1 MGFVRKIDL
10 LILWHCGTVEP
21 DNTSRPTD
29 GGEEE
34 AMSVQLSGTTTMLGL
49 IGTPVAHSKS
59 PAMYNHCF
67 ARYGLDWAYLAFD
80 VTQEKAGAAVQ
91 AIRTLHMRGANVTMP
106 CKNAV
111 IPYLDRLSPE
121 ARAIGAVNVIVNDDG
136 VLTGYNTDGMGYTQ
150 NLRRHGAEVK
160 GKRIVLLGGGGAAS
174 AIAGQAALEGA
185 AEIAVF
191 NRRDEFWP
199 RVAQTLQTITQAAPE
214 CTLSLHDLDDGDD
227 LREAVSRCDI
237 LSNATRVGMAP
248 EVEHSII
255 TDRSWFRPE
264 LVVTDVVYAPPETKL
279 LRDARSAGC
288 RTCDGLG
295 MLLCQGAEAFRL
307 YSGLEMPIEEIRAL
321 LYT

>member
-1 MGFVRKIDL
+1 
-10 LILWHCGTVEP
+10 
-21 DNTSRPTD
+21 
-29 GGEEE
+29 
-34 AMSVQLSGTTTMLGL
+34 MLGL
-49 IGTPVAHSKS
+49 IGSPVEHSKS

-67 ARYGLDWAYLAFD
+67 AKYDLDWAYLAFD
-80 VTQEKAGAAVQ
+80 IPQEQSGAAVQ

-106 CKNAV
+106 CKSAV

-121 ARAIGAVNVIVNDDG
+121 AQVIGAVNVIVNDSG

-174 AIAGQAALEGA
+174 AIVGQAALEDA

-199 RVAQTLQTITQAAPE
+199 RVEQTLQAIAKAAPG
-214 CTLSLHDLDDGDD
+214 CTLSLHNLDDKDN
-227 LREAVSRCDI
+227 LFQVIRHSDI

-248 EVEHSII
+248 YEDQSII
-255 TDRSWFRPE
+255 TDISWFRPE
-264 LVVTDVVYAPPETKL
+264 LVVTDVVYAPPETKM
-279 LRDARSAGC
+279 LRNAKAAGC
-288 RTCDGLG
+288 KTCDGLG
-295 MLLCQGAEAFRL
+295 MLLCQGAEVFRL

>member
-1 MGFVRKIDL
+1 MGFVKKIDL
-10 LILWHCGTVEP
+10 LILWHCSTVEP
-21 DNTSRPTD
+21 DNTSRRAD
-29 GGEEE
+29 GGKEE

-67 ARYGLDWAYLAFD
+67 AKYGLDWAYLAFD

-121 ARAIGAVNVIVNDDG
+121 ARAIGAVNVIVNDGG

-150 NLRRHGAEVK
+150 NLRRSGVEVK

-199 RVAQTLQTITQAAPE
+199 RVAQTLKNITEAAPE
-214 CTLSLHDLDDGDD
+214 CTLSLHDLDNKDD
-227 LREAVSRCDI
+227 LCEAVSRCDI

-248 EVEHSII
+248 EVERSII

-264 LVVTDVVYAPPETKL
+264 LAVTDGVYAPPETKL
-279 LRDARSAGC
+279 LRNAKAAGC

-321 LYT
+321 LYA